1 MSPGEPAK
9 IGALLPSTRNEAVGG
24 SQTARRGRIVAGS
37 TRVPSSVVARW
48 RMAGR
53 AVTPRA
59 PGHSVACVWRCGK
72 MRGTVSVVPGRYLE
86 VEPPPVS
93 VTVPR
98 GSTAGP
104 SANFQAAYCAVA
116 SIAAGGTGVAVKLPI
131 TAIPAVP
138 VL

>member
-1 MSPGEPAK
+1 
-9 IGALLPSTRNEAVGG
+9 
-24 SQTARRGRIVAGS
+24 
-37 TRVPSSVVARW
+37 
-48 RMAGR
+48 
-53 AVTPRA
+53 
-59 PGHSVACVWRCGK
+59 VACVWRCGK
-72 MRGTVSVVPGRYLE
+72 IRGTVSVVPDRYLD

-116 SIAAGGTGVAVKLPI
+116 STATAGTGVAVKLPM

-138 VL
+138 VLKPPACAPTTGRDSPPERPSHSRPKRSTSTL